1 MKSNLLLNKIYE
13 IQFEYK
19 NLLTVLL
26 PKLKSR
32 HMPEALDEINL
43 FWIRHMGAVQLYLR
57 TWFPGEDSFVFT
69 ATTCMDVTNG
79 EHLPFL
85 IIGDKHILD
94 DPLSTY
100 SKIHRRMPEGK
111 DAQYLY
117 EQIGITAECNLRVLE
132 EAFPYILILP
142 LRLMSQNGFDDSLYK
157 IGEHMFISLFDE
169 IEDLRDYFSKCDNI
183 DDILRYA
190 REDIGDLVVFSEYDD
205 TKLPFKERFKVA
217 LLDNQYAISLN
228 KTDAENFFH
237 LVFGRIMQAVD
248 VITSCVEYGC
258 IPYIRYPVALHYVSL
273 ISECML
279 SEKHI
284 KMLRFKMG
292 MAFVVCKLF
301 DEERFLK
308 VSLKEFV
315 EKNKE
320 YDFYGKL
327 CCFLS
332 EHNIDE
338 NNFTLS
344 NVRQLISNELEKFGK
359 VIMS

>member
-1 MKSNLLLNKIYE
+1 MKSNLLLNKMYE

-43 FWIRHMGAVQLYLR
+43 FWIRNMGAVQLYLR
-57 TWFPGEDSFVFT
+57 TWFPGKDSFVFT
-69 ATTCMDVTNG
+69 AATCMDVANG
-79 EHLPFL
+79 EHLPYL
-85 IIGDKHILD
+85 IMGDKRILD
-94 DPLSTY
+94 DPLSLY
-100 SKIHRRMPEGK
+100 SKIHIGMTEGK

-117 EQIGITAECNLRVLE
+117 EQIGTTAECNLRVLE
-132 EAFPYILILP
+132 RVCPYILILP

-157 IGEHMFISLFDE
+157 IGEYMFISLFNE
-169 IEDLRDYFSKCDNI
+169 IEDLRDYFSKCDDI
-183 DDILRYA
+183 DDVIRFA
-190 REDIGDLVVFSEYDD
+190 RKDIGNLVMFSEYDD
-205 TKLPFKERFKVA
+205 MALPFKERFQIA
-217 LLDNQYAISLN
+217 LEGNQYTVSLN

-237 LVFGRIMQAVD
+237 LVFGGIMQAVD

-258 IPYIRYPVALHYVSL
+258 VPYIRYPVALHYISL
-273 ISECML
+273 ISESML
-279 SEKHI
+279 HKKHI

-292 MAFVVCKLF
+292 IAFVVCKLF
-301 DEERFLK
+301 DVERFSE

-315 EKNKE
+315 EKSKE

-327 CCFLS
+327 FGLLS
-332 EHNIDE
+332 ENNIDE

-344 NVRQLISNELEKFGK
+344 NVRRLISDELEEFSR
-359 VIMS
+359 VILS